1 MAFGAVRILDV
12 NGLSYLYTKLN
23 NNITDFQNTSKAIID
38 SAAAAA
44 NNAAERANAITGNID
59 STYATKEEL
68 TTAIGKI
75 TSFEFL
81 IVSSLPNPGV
91 KGTIYLVEN
100 TSGNQSSAENKNTYD
115 EFIWVGSKYEKIGTT
130 DINLSDY
137 MKAADIADTYLSK
150 TDASTTYATKGEV
163 STLDSKVDA
172 NTVAISKAVSTVA
185 SQGLTDTEKSNA
197 RANINAA
204 AGNHNH
210 DGVYQPVGSYAA
222 ANHGHDVTI
231 SAYTNENYMSAFR
244 TQTKGNS
251 FAGDYISVSRN
262 ITNSAYGNGLWSPT
276 IAWGKDDTHGY
287 LHVGFSS
294 AEAYVGGGSGDQLHW
309 VKQLAFSDH
318 NHDGV
323 YLPLSGNASSA
334 TRLATARN
342 IALSGAVTG
351 SANFDGSAN
360 INITTKVAYG
370 TWTPSSLADGQLYC
384 VYE

>member
-1 MAFGAVRILDV
+1 MAFGAVKILDV

-68 TTAIGKI
+68 ATAIGKI

-81 IVSSLPNPGV
+81 IVSSLPNPGA
-91 KGTIYLVEN
+91 KGTIYLVES
-100 TSGNQSSAENKNTYD
+100 TSGNQSSVENKNTYD

-137 MKAADIADTYLSK
+137 MNAADIADTYLSK

-185 SQGLTDTEKSNA
+185 SQGLTDEEKSNA
-197 RANINAA
+197 RANIGAQV
-204 AGNHNH
+204 AGN
-210 DGVYQPVGSYAA
+210 YAGS
-222 ANHGHDVTI
+222 
-231 SAYTNENYMSAFR
+231 
-244 TQTKGNS
+244 
-251 FAGDYISVSRN
+251 
-262 ITNSAYGNGLWSPT
+262 
-276 IAWGKDDTHGY
+276 
-287 LHVGFSS
+287 SS
-294 AEAYVGGGSGDQLHW
+294 AGGSATSA
-309 VKQLAFSDH
+309 VK
-318 NHDGV
+318 
-323 YLPLSGNASSA
+323 
-334 TRLATARN
+334 LATART
-342 IALSGAVTG
+342 ITLSGAVTG

-360 INITTKVAYG
+360 ITITNKVAYG
-370 TWTPSSLADGQLYC
+370 TSAPSSLADGSLYC